1 MPAVFP
7 APCNPATCAIGRGKI
22 KFSSRPPWTLDFSNP
37 LLHIDTQPAAATAS
51 LRLRPTAASRNG
63 GLHEDKPSHLR
74 QKTNDDEDVDEE
86 VTSFVVVDR
95 EVISRTI
102 ADYVAMTK
110 NSGEVGDGQRRI
122 LAQTMAKY
130 LMLQLETSKPLKFHL
145 RDLEAT
151 AAAAH
156 GDSADRRLS
165 YTAEEDEGQELAFVQ
180 SVFDGH
186 DDLIQDIH
194 DAFGVGQG
202 EDGFDDETGGSIKDY
217 FPIEVSYGI
226 AGQDNIKLWIHEVSR
241 ELEYDVV
248 THEHESTTTIRFPDE
263 GERRHLA
270 ENIADF
276 LVDVAPQANGPVA
289 AYLMDL
295 EDAAWGDEETHRP
308 DDVLVPFIRS
318 LFSEY
323 PDLTDR
329 IDLAFKTR
337 SDRSDD
343 DLDKSEDT
351 HGRENRRLNYSA
363 TMTMLDEGVTSL
375 LRQYFVGADDSMTQD
390 PAQSPRRHLQ
400 ADDASAFRN
409 DHDRRRR
416 EVAESISD
424 WLVSIAPNAKM
435 SLEGYILHMD
445 LAVDEAINLD
455 NSTTH
460 TQRRLRTS
468 GDPSTA
474 APFMRDIFSG
484 HEDLIHRAESSFRRR
499 AQEINR
505 GYHDAIID
513 SDRFEQIGVADTGE
527 PQYRFIQT
535 NETKAKEMRGLDE
548 AHAAFNDMR
557 AGMDKFQTI
566 QVEAKK
572 NIHTLRTRR
581 LQTPR
586 SGFDES
592 FTMFEDETFLH
603 AAGIHRRRLSATAS
617 DCVQDDDLCT
627 SSVGALDDVNSGIN
641 SVLTHLS
648 LVGQILGA
656 CVVTGAKNKQ

>member
-1 MPAVFP
+1 M
-7 APCNPATCAIGRGKI
+7 RK
-22 KFSSRPPWTLDFSNP
+22 
-37 LLHIDTQPAAATAS
+37 
-51 LRLRPTAASRNG
+51 
-63 GLHEDKPSHLR
+63 DKPSYLR
-74 QKTNDDEDVDEE
+74 QSTNDDDDEE
-86 VTSFVVVDR
+86 EEDEVPGFMVVDR
-95 EVISRTI
+95 ENISRTI

-110 NSGEVGDGQRRI
+110 KNGEGADDGQRRI
-122 LAQTMAKY
+122 LAQTLAQY

-151 AAAAH
+151 AATAH

-165 YTAEEDEGQELAFVQ
+165 YTADEEGEEHEFAFVQ

-202 EDGFDDETGGSIKDY
+202 EDGFDDETGGQKVDY
-217 FPIEVSYGI
+217 FPIEVSYGV

-241 ELEYDVV
+241 QFGYYVT
-248 THEHESTTTIRFPDE
+248 THEHESTTTMRFPDE
-263 GERRHLA
+263 GERRLLA

-276 LVDVAPQANGPVA
+276 LVDVAPQANGPVE

-295 EDAAWGDEETHRP
+295 EDAAWDDEETHRP
-308 DDVLVPFIRS
+308 DDVRVPFIRS

-337 SDRSDD
+337 SDRSVDGIE
-343 DLDKSEDT
+343 KSEDT
-351 HGRENRRLNYSA
+351 RDRENRRLNYSA
-363 TMTMLDEGVTSL
+363 TTTMLDEGVTSL
-375 LRQYFVGADDSMTQD
+375 LRQYFVDAKD
-390 PAQSPRRHLQ
+390 PAQSLRRHLQ
-400 ADDASAFRN
+400 ADDVSSFRN
-409 DHDRRRR
+409 DRDRRRR

-424 WLVSIAPNAKM
+424 WLVSIAPDAKM
-435 SLEGYILHMD
+435 SLEDYILHMD
-445 LAVDEAINLD
+445 LAVDEGINLD
-455 NSTTH
+455 SSTTH

-468 GDPSTA
+468 DDPSTA

-484 HEDLIHRAESSFRRR
+484 HEDLIHKAESSFRRR
-499 AQEINR
+499 AQELNR
-505 GYHDAIID
+505 GYHDAMVD
-513 SDRFEQIGVADTGE
+513 SDRFEQVGVADTGE
-527 PQYRFIQT
+527 PQYRFIPT
-535 NETKAKEMRGLDE
+535 NETKAKEARGLGE

-557 AGMDKFQTI
+557 AGMDKFQAI
-566 QVEAKK
+566 QVEAKAK
-572 NIHTLRTRR
+572 IHTLRTRR

-592 FTMFEDETFLH
+592 FTMFEDEAFLH

-617 DCVQDDDLCT
+617 DCVQDDDLCL
-627 SSVGALDDVNSGIN
+627 SSVGALDDVNSGIDTIM
-641 SVLTHLS
+641 THLS

-656 CVVTGAKNKQ
+656 CVVHDQSTFQ